1 MFYPYSIKINKCSG
15 SCNGI
20 NDPYAK
26 LCVPDI
32 IQNIN
37 VKVFNLMQRLNET
50 RYIIWH
56 ETCKCMCR
64 LTSSICN
71 SKQIWNEDKCR
82 CECKEDLIDK
92 VLCDKGYIWNPSD
105 CQCECD
111 KLHGIEEYLD
121 YKNWVCRNSLV
132 DKLFEECANVIDGN
146 KIYNEILNTTSSDEC
161 ASCTLYV
168 V

>member
-1 MFYPYSIKINKCSG
+1 MFYPCSIKINKCSG

-50 RYIIWH
+50 RYIIRH

-92 VLCDKGYIWNPSD
+92 GLCDKGYIWNPSD

-121 YKNWVCRNSLV
+121 YKN
-132 DKLFEECANVIDGN
+132 
-146 KIYNEILNTTSSDEC
+146 
-161 ASCTLYV
+161 
-168 V
+168 